1 MPVAA
6 LIARKIA
13 STGPSPVNEPVD
25 LLAVGR
31 ADADGRVRRA
41 ARRGLDVEP
50 LELVA
55 GDLLAQL
62 VGDQRLEVHRGDVL
76 LLVRDLLE
84 ALEGRV
90 QRLAGDLEAQ
100 LGSACCSAWR
110 PECLPSTI
118 ELASSPTVVASM
130 IS

>member
-1 MPVAA
+1 MAA
-6 LIARKIA
+6 LIAWKIA
-13 STGPSPVNEPVD
+13 STGPSPVNEPD
-25 LLAVGR
+25 ELLAVR
-31 ADADGRVRRA
+31 RPDADRRVRRTA
-41 ARRGLDVEP
+41 GGGLDVEP

-55 GDLLAQL
+55 RDLLAQL
-62 VGDQRLEVHRGDVL
+62 VGDQRLEVHRRHLL

-84 ALEGRV
+84 ALERGDERLPGELEPQLG
-90 QRLAGDLEAQ
+90 QRL
-100 LGSACCSAWR
+100 CSAWR